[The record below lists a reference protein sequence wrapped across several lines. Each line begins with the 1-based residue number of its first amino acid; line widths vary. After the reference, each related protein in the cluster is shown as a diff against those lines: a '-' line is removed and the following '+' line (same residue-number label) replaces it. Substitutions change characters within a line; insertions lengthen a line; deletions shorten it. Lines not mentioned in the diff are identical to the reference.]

1 MVNDTAVAA
10 EDIYIGDGGSNS
22 LLVSSVDVKKPDQI
36 VDNTMILS
44 QYVDIYVSESA
55 FYLYQRKGY
64 WDDVVTQIA
73 KFDLS
78 DGKMN
83 AVGAVSANGRVTDT
97 FAVNECEGKLR
108 VLTSGQNAVS
118 GEAENNLYLFDENLN
133 LTGKIEGLAQEK
145 KSMRRVI
152 WGIWLILLLIAIQIR
167 SLQWICRMT
176 KIPRYSVN

>member
-1 MVNDTAVAA
+1 
-10 EDIYIGDGGSNS
+10 
-22 LLVSSVDVKKPDQI
+22 
-36 VDNTMILS
+36 
-44 QYVDIYVSESA
+44 
-55 FYLYQRKGY
+55 
-64 WDDVVTQIA
+64 
-73 KFDLS
+73 
-78 DGKMN
+78 MN

-133 LTGKIEGLAQEK
+133 LTGKLKVLRREK

>member
-1 MVNDTAVAA
+1 
-10 EDIYIGDGGSNS
+10 
-22 LLVSSVDVKKPDQI
+22 
-36 VDNTMILS
+36 MILS

-55 FYLYQRKGY
+55 FYLYQRKEY

-133 LTGKIEGLAQEK
+133 LTGKIEGLAQGEEIYAARYLGNMAYFVTYRNTDPLFAVDL
-145 KSMRRVI
+145 SDD
-152 WGIWLILLLIAIQIR
+152 
-167 SLQWICRMT
+167 

>member
-1 MVNDTAVAA
+1 M
-10 EDIYIGDGGSNS
+10 
-22 LLVSSVDVKKPDQI
+22 
-36 VDNTMILS
+36 
-44 QYVDIYVSESA
+44 
-55 FYLYQRKGY
+55 
-64 WDDVVTQIA
+64 
-73 KFDLS
+73 
-78 DGKMN
+78 
-83 AVGAVSANGRVTDT
+83 
-97 FAVNECEGKLR
+97 
-108 VLTSGQNAVS
+108 LTSGQNAVS

>member
-1 MVNDTAVAA
+1 M
-10 EDIYIGDGGSNS
+10 
-22 LLVSSVDVKKPDQI
+22 
-36 VDNTMILS
+36 
-44 QYVDIYVSESA
+44 DIYVSESA

-133 LTGKIEGLAQEK
+133 LTGKLKVLRREK